1 MQSIGGEL
9 QLVAEKER
17 HLNQKLKEVTALHS
31 DLQKVKIEQ
40 SQQCQVLQDQN
51 GTTSRDKKALEERN
65 KSLQGKNKSSAKK
78 HRGKLL
84 ILLCSLIVGWSSSSP
99 FTTFSSCSC
108 HMHTEL
114 KKLFET

>member
-40 SQQCQVLQDQN
+40 SQQRQVLQDQN
-51 GTTSRDKKALEERN
+51 GTTCKGQESSRREKQVTARKE
-65 KSLQGKNKSSAKK
+65 
-78 HRGKLL
+78 
-84 ILLCSLIVGWSSSSP
+84 
-99 FTTFSSCSC
+99 
-108 HMHTEL
+108 
-114 KKLFET
+114 